1 MLEGQGLSQGLS
13 LEMLSIEGHEDCADD
28 TQLELQLTSLET
40 IITYMTSL
48 TWLGLNEQSAV
59 NPSKPLGSW
68 S

>member
-1 MLEGQGLSQGLS
+1 MTFHQFRGSS
-13 LEMLSIEGHEDCADD
+13 LESGNADFGHEDCGHD

-40 IITYMTSL
+40 IMAYMTSL